1 MALGSWFLV
10 LLFMQNFEYLKPTTI
25 EQAVAVLYRE
35 GEHAKALSGGTDLI
49 VQLREGRR
57 SAKYVLDVKK
67 IPDLSQLTLNNDGS
81 LIIGAATPCHQI
93 YGNAAIAASFPGL
106 MDSFTLI
113 GGTAIQGRASVGGNL
128 CTASPAGDS
137 IPSLIAHR
145 AVCVIAGTGGWREV
159 PVEAFCTAPGRNC
172 LQRGE
177 LLVSLRIP
185 AQPAHSGGAYLR
197 FIPRNEMDIAVASAG
212 VTVTLD
218 GNTIT
223 NARVSIGAVAPTPLL
238 VNEASAALIGHS
250 TSDTSAINACAVA
263 AQAAAKPITDMRG
276 TVEQRVHL
284 VGVMVKRALAIAIER
299 ANR

>member
-1 MALGSWFLV
+1 
-10 LLFMQNFEYLKPTTI
+10 MQNFEYLKPTTI

-35 GEHAKALSGGTDLI
+35 GDQAKPLSGGTDLI

-57 SAKYVLDVKK
+57 SAKFVLDVKK
-67 IPDLSQLTLNNDGS
+67 IPELSQLTLNADGS
-81 LIIGAATPCHQI
+81 VVIGAATPCHQI
-93 YGNAAIAASFPGL
+93 YGNAAIAAALPGL
-106 MDSFTLI
+106 MDSCTLI
-113 GGTAIQGRASVGGNL
+113 GGTAIQGRASLGGNL

-137 IPSLIAHR
+137 IPSLIAHH

-177 LLVSLRIP
+177 MLVSIKLP
-185 AQPAHSGGAYLR
+185 AMPAHSGGAYLR

-218 GNTIT
+218 GDTIT
-223 NARVSIGAVAPTPLL
+223 AARVAIGAVAPTPLL
-238 VNEASAALIGHS
+238 IDVAGAALVGRSIG
-250 TSDTSAINACAVA
+250 DQDAIEACVA
-263 AQAAAKPITDMRG
+263 AAKAAAKPITDMRG

-284 VGVMVKRALAIAIER
+284 VGVMVKRALAKAIER
-299 ANR
+299 AQAKG

>member
-1 MALGSWFLV
+1 
-10 LLFMQNFEYLKPTTI
+10 MQNFEYLKPSTI

-35 GEHAKALSGGTDLI
+35 GDQAKPLSGGTDLI

-67 IPDLSQLTLNNDGS
+67 IPELSHLSLNADGS
-81 LIIGAATPCHQI
+81 LVIGAATPCHKI
-93 YGNAAIAASFPGL
+93 YGDAAIAAAFPGL
-106 MDSFTLI
+106 MDSCTLI
-113 GGTAIQGRASVGGNL
+113 GGTAIQGRASLGGNL

-137 IPSLIAHR
+137 IPSLIAHH

-159 PVEAFCTAPGRNC
+159 PVEAFCTGPGRNC

-177 LLVSLRIP
+177 MLVSIKLP
-185 AQPAHSGGAYLR
+185 AMPAHSGGAYLR

-218 GNTIT
+218 GDTIT
-223 NARVSIGAVAPTPLL
+223 AARVAIGAVAPTPLL
-238 VNEASAALIGHS
+238 VDAAGAALVGRSIG
-250 TSDTSAINACAVA
+250 DQAAIEVCAA
-263 AQAAAKPITDMRG
+263 AAKAAAKPITDMRG

-284 VGVMVKRALAIAIER
+284 VGVMVKRALAKAIER
-299 ANR
+299 AQAKG

>member
-1 MALGSWFLV
+1 
-10 LLFMQNFEYLKPTTI
+10 MQNFEYLKPSTI

-35 GEHAKALSGGTDLI
+35 GDQAKPLSGGTDLI

-67 IPDLSQLTLNNDGS
+67 IPELSHLSLNADGS
-81 LIIGAATPCHQI
+81 LVIGAATPCHKI
-93 YGNAAIAASFPGL
+93 YGDAAIAAAFPGL
-106 MDSFTLI
+106 MDSCTLI
-113 GGTAIQGRASVGGNL
+113 GGTAIQGRASLGGNL

-137 IPSLIAHR
+137 IPSLIAHH

-159 PVEAFCTAPGRNC
+159 PVEAFCTGPGRNC

-177 LLVSLRIP
+177 MLVSIKLP
-185 AQPAHSGGAYLR
+185 AMPAHSGGAYLR

-218 GNTIT
+218 GDSIAA
-223 NARVSIGAVAPTPLL
+223 ARVAIGAVAPTPLL
-238 VNEASAALIGHS
+238 VDAAGAALVGRSIG
-250 TSDTSAINACAVA
+250 DQAAIEVCAA
-263 AQAAAKPITDMRG
+263 AAKAAAKPITDMRG

-284 VGVMVKRALAIAIER
+284 VGVMVKRALAKAIER
-299 ANR
+299 AQAKG